1 VGKLAE
7 AAVTLRE
14 FAERYRAHNELADH
28 LEVLGGL
35 VGLKQ
40 RLERDAAAAQATID
54 DAARQVAVKK
64 AELAELVRREN
75 EHNKGRRGGRVAAVR

>member
-1 VGKLAE
+1 MGKLANAAE
-7 AAVTLRE
+7 ALRE
-14 FAERYRAHNELADH
+14 FAERYRAYNELADH

-35 VGLKQ
+35 VGLRQ
-40 RLERDAAAAQATID
+40 RLERDAAVAQATID

-75 EHNKGRRGGRVAAVR
+75 SHNKGRRSGRVATVR